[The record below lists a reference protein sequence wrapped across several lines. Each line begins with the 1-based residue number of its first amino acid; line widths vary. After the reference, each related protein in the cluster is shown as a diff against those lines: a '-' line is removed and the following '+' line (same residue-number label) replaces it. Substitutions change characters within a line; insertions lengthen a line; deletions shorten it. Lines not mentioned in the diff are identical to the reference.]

1 MEITP
6 ILSSLNI
13 EAEKIRKQEL
23 DKTLHMINTN
33 EKDNKKIDKLTRSIT
48 EKMLFNI
55 IANLKQAAKSDDKKT
70 IEAAKKIL
78 IEYDTQ

>member
-1 MEITP
+1 
-6 ILSSLNI
+6 
-13 EAEKIRKQEL
+13 
-23 DKTLHMINTN
+23 MINTN